1 MSLLTWSIVI
11 LIGLMF
17 LAGLTYIL
25 WAIVAKI
32 RLNKTEKRER
42 IDIRMDHDKSD
53 EFTPDEYR
61 NRMRDDE

>member
-1 MSLLTWSIVI
+1 MSLLTWSIFI

-42 IDIRMDHDKSD
+42 IDIRMDHDESD
-53 EFTPDEYR
+53 EITPDEHR
-61 NRMRDDE
+61 DRMRDDE

>member
-1 MSLLTWSIVI
+1 MSLLTWTIVI

-32 RLNKTEKRER
+32 RLSQSEKREC
-42 IDIRMDHDKSD
+42 IDILKDLDESG

-61 NRMRDDE
+61 DRMRDDE

>member
-1 MSLLTWSIVI
+1 MSLLTWSIFI

-17 LAGLTYIL
+17 LSGLAYIL

-32 RLNKTEKRER
+32 RLNKTEDRER
-42 IDIRMDHDKSD
+42 IDIRMDHDESD

-61 NRMRDDE
+61 DRMRDDE

>member
-1 MSLLTWSIVI
+1 MSLLTWSIAI

-32 RLNKTEKRER
+32 RLTKRKKENASISSR
-42 IDIRMDHDKSD
+42 ITMRALSL
-53 EFTPDEYR
+53 PDEYR
-61 NRMRDDE
+61 DRMRDDE

>member
-32 RLNKTEKRER
+32 RLSQSEKGER
-42 IDIRMDHDKSD
+42 IDIFKDHKESG
-53 EFTPDEYR
+53 EINPDEHR
-61 NRMRDDE
+61 DRMRDDE

>member
-1 MSLLTWSIVI
+1 MSLLTWSIAI

-32 RLNKTEKRER
+32 RLTKTEERER
-42 IDIRMDHDKSD
+42 IDIFKDHNESG
-53 EFTPDEYR
+53 EINPDEHR
-61 NRMRDDE
+61 DRMRDDE

>member
-32 RLNKTEKRER
+32 RLNKSDGRKR
-42 IDIRMDHDKSD
+42 IDILKDHYESGEID
-53 EFTPDEYR
+53 PDEYR
-61 NRMRDDE
+61 DRTRDDE